1 MTAYIFAALAAI
13 TAALVAIFGKI
24 GLEKIDPTAATAVR
38 GVIMAA
44 ILVVVAVAFRKLD
57 FATLASFGGKEWLWI
72 VLAAVAGA
80 ASWLFYFIALK
91 QGDATAV
98 AAIDRLS
105 IVFVLI
111 LAAFF
116 LGESITIKTA
126 LGGALVFID
135 RKSTRLNSSHMSISY
150 D

>member
-1 MTAYIFAALAAI
+1 MTAYIFAALAAV

-24 GLEKIDPTAATAVR
+24 GLEKVDPTAATAVR

-44 ILVVVAVAFRKLD
+44 ILVVAAVAFKKLD
-57 FATLASFGGKEWLWI
+57 LATLASFAGKEWLWI
-72 VLAAVAGA
+72 ILAGVAGA

-98 AAIDRLS
+98 VAIDRLS

-126 LGGALVFID
+126 LGGALVFIGALLIAF
-135 RKSTRLNSSHMSISY
+135 K
-150 D
+150 